1 MEDGIQSSRRQ
12 RAPARP
18 ESSGSSN
25 RDIRITPSSSQ
36 SGSTSGRGQMR
47 GVNGGSLLQERLRER
62 KGERR
67 RSVDAGG
74 ERDRVPSSPA
84 MAKEERRPSSSG
96 GGKSMGVRGIEEVS
110 RWWFFFLGEEDGMRS
125 VNAERKRMADARLR
139 CFLFHWERRT
149 ASAATA
155 PGGPA
160 ERHSLLRRRQ
170 SQS

>member
-1 MEDGIQSSRRQ
+1 MEDGIQGSRRQ

-25 RDIRITPSSSQ
+25 RDTRLTPGSSQ
-36 SGSTSGRGQMR
+36 SGSASGRGQMR

-74 ERDRVPSSPA
+74 ERDRMPSSPA

-96 GGKSMGVRGIEEVS
+96 GGKTMGVRGIEEVS
-110 RWWFFFLGEEDGMRS
+110 RGRFFFLGEREG
-125 VNAERKRMADARLR
+125 LR
-139 CFLFHWERRT
+139 CGECEE
-149 ASAATA
+149 
-155 PGGPA
+155 GKDG
-160 ERHSLLRRRQ
+160 
-170 SQS
+170 

>member
-25 RDIRITPSSSQ
+25 RDIRLTTPGSSQ
-36 SGSTSGRGQMR
+36 SGSVSGRGQMR

-74 ERDRVPSSPA
+74 ERDRVPSSPT
-84 MAKEERRPSSSG
+84 MAKEERRPNSSG
-96 GGKSMGVRGIEEVS
+96 GGKTMGVRGIEEVS
-110 RWWFFFLGEEDGMRS
+110 RWWFFFLGEKEG
-125 VNAERKRMADARLR
+125 LR
-139 CFLFHWERRT
+139 CVQCGEEKD
-149 ASAATA
+149 
-155 PGGPA
+155 G
-160 ERHSLLRRRQ
+160 
-170 SQS
+170 

>member
-25 RDIRITPSSSQ
+25 RDIRLTTPGSSQ
-36 SGSTSGRGQMR
+36 SGSVSGRGQMR

-84 MAKEERRPSSSG
+84 MAKEERRPSSSS
-96 GGKSMGVRGIEEVS
+96 GGKTMGVRGIEEVS
-110 RWWFFFLGEEDGMRS
+110 RWWFFFLGDKEGLRS
-125 VNAERKRMADARLR
+125 VKCGEEKD
-139 CFLFHWERRT
+139 
-149 ASAATA
+149 
-155 PGGPA
+155 G
-160 ERHSLLRRRQ
+160 
-170 SQS
+170 